1 MKKAL
6 KTLGIVIGLPVIFVI
21 IQAVVQSMQIFI
33 VAKQNN
39 LQFSYEKV
47 MPLISKTNLGL
58 NLSVF
63 ISDLIMLI
71 ILLLIF
77 TKHKNNL
84 INKEKFKKISI
95 KKCLYIIMLAC
106 GIYML
111 SMCIITFLTP
121 IFSSYKDVQMN
132 LSQAQ
137 NSIIGI
143 LIISIFVPI
152 FEEIFF
158 RGVIF
163 GFLKNN
169 YNIVV
174 AIIIQALVFSF
185 MHFNVVQ
192 GIYTFILGIVCSLM
206 YMYSESLIGGIIVHI
221 VFNFLGMTLTKLA
234 TVSVALTGIFGI
246 IFLVIFLPVSIIMI
260 LKSRKQVY

>member
-21 IQAVVQSMQIFI
+21 IQMIVQSMQIFI

-39 LQFSYEKV
+39 LPFDYGKV
-47 MPLISKTNLGL
+47 MQLISNTKLGL
-58 NLSVF
+58 NLSIF

-77 TKHKNNL
+77 TRHKNGL
-84 INKEKFKKISI
+84 INKGEFNKISI
-95 KKCLYIIMLAC
+95 KKCIYIIMLAC
-106 GIYML
+106 GLYMV
-111 SMCIITFLTP
+111 SMIIISLLAP
-121 IFSSYKDVQMN
+121 IFSSYKAVQNN
-132 LSQAQ
+132 LSHAQ

-163 GFLKNN
+163 GFLKKN
-169 YNIVV
+169 YNIVIAV
-174 AIIIQALVFSF
+174 IIQALVFSI
-185 MHFNVVQ
+185 MHFNIVQ
-192 GIYTFILGIVCSLM
+192 GIYTFILGVACALM
-206 YMYSESLIGGIIVHI
+206 YLYSKSLIGSIIVHI
-221 VFNFLGMTLTKLA
+221 VFNFLGMTLSKLA
-234 TVSVALTGIFGI
+234 TISVALTGILGI
-246 IFLVIFLPVSIIMI
+246 IFLVIFLPVSIILI
-260 LKSRKQVY
+260 LKSRKKAF